1 MKYML
6 RVTSLTSLLLAVLS
20 GSLLFWVS
28 QQVQQV
34 EREQR
39 QLQAALSQEEES
51 IRVLKAEWDYLN
63 RPERLE
69 ELAQKY
75 LNMTPVS
82 ADSLIQSISA
92 IPEPEAPS
100 MQPEE
105 VPLEIATGAKPT
117 QAKKASAQLPPPVL
131 SEKEPS
137 QEEQF
142 NAILDDPGA
151 TGQ

>member
-1 MKYML
+1 MRYML

-20 GSLLFWVS
+20 GALLFWVS

-34 EREQR
+34 EREHR

-100 MQPEE
+100 MAPEE
-105 VPLEIATGAKPT
+105 APLEISTASGPRVQKP
-117 QAKKASAQLPPPVL
+117 SVSLPPPVL

-142 NAILDDPGA
+142 NAILEDPGA